1 MAEKDVNIHIRSKGT
16 DATKRDIDGVGAS
29 TEDLGKKTEQ
39 AGKKTEQAGK
49 RGAKGTE
56 EATRKLGGMSGI
68 LTNLTKQVGAFFG
81 AWLGF
86 QGVQRV
92 ISWLIEKLERIATL
106 QGEIYDKSVQLSEL
120 GQALEMQTGTVGKQ
134 QYWTEQV
141 VAGVKAGGLRGPGV
155 AKEMMTSMDI
165 VFAEQGGIK
174 DAGVLALYKE
184 LAPFVGAAQMTGGDV
199 AKLFEFAGTV
209 GVEPKADA
217 YKDYFGKVVAGYT
230 ASKATDF
237 GAYMIGLQK
246 GATGW
251 IAKGGSFKG
260 ALSIFSAARA
270 ATSNEALAAN
280 LLEQTVRMSGGGYE
294 KPVKAMERGLGVKWS
309 ELSMDERADALME
322 YVRGLPESTRDATL
336 TKQGFPLEIGGQIGK
351 LVGPEATRVYAD
363 AIAEIESST
372 PEKVAAFTDAY
383 MDSMLGKERVSRA
396 RISEVEIKAGPE
408 FASWQRRIR
417 EAKAKHKVLVG
428 TLEDDRRVWDR
439 VEPIAM
445 AMQGQLDELEAM
457 GVQDD
462 TLAERYRHRVI
473 DSVRASLRRVR
484 ITTGKW
490 IENAALGWGFMAE
503 KSIDYL
509 KTQATGAA
517 PDEPAPPPAT
527 AEDAS
532 PPENVPDTTPPPE
545 PVPAGD
551 LTEGQPVSYNTFNEY
566 YDYSI
571 RLNPVAGNRED
582 RLIGARFD
590 PYA

>member
-1 MAEKDVNIHIRSKGT
+1 MADKDVNIHVRAK
-16 DATKRDIDGVGAS
+16 DADRAKRDIDKTAQA
-29 TEDLGKKTEQ
+29 TENLGKKTEQ
-39 AGKKTEQAGK
+39 AGKK
-49 RGAKGTE
+49 GAKGTE
-56 EATRKLGGMSGI
+56 EANRKLGGMSRI
-68 LTNLTKQVGAFFG
+68 LGNLKGQVAGFFG
-81 AWLGF
+81 AWLGY

-92 ISWLIEKLERIATL
+92 IGWLIEKLERIARL

-134 QYWTEQV
+134 QYWAEQI
-141 VAGVKAGGLRGPGV
+141 VAGQKAGGLRGPGV

-294 KPVKAMERGLGVKWS
+294 KPVKAMERALGVKWS
-309 ELSMDERADALME
+309 DLSMDERANALME

-351 LVGPEATRVYAD
+351 LVGPEATKVYAD
-363 AIAEIESST
+363 ALAEIESAT
-372 PEKVAAFTDAY
+372 PEKVGAFTDSY
-383 MDSMLGKERVSRA
+383 MRSMLGKHRVSQA
-396 RISEVEIKAGPE
+396 TISEMEIKAGPAY
-408 FASWQRRIR
+408 ASWQRRIR
-417 EAKAKHKVLVG
+417 EATTRHEVLMSKG
-428 TLEDDRRVWDR
+428 EDR
-439 VEPIAM
+439 VIKDSLEPIVM
-445 AMQGQLDELEAM
+445 AMEQQLQELEAM
-457 GVQDD
+457 GP
-462 TLAERYRHRVI
+462 LADPEQEKQRVAMATEMRERLWSWSK
-473 DSVRASLRRVR
+473 SVGSGLVPK
-484 ITTGKW
+484 GYGSK
-490 IENAALGWGFMAE
+490 LGQQYETELEEFRGAPVVNYNYDH
-503 KSIDYL
+503 SI
-509 KTQATGAA
+509 
-517 PDEPAPPPAT
+517 
-527 AEDAS
+527 
-532 PPENVPDTTPPPE
+532 N
-545 PVPAGD
+545 
-551 LTEGQPVSYNTFNEY
+551 
-566 YDYSI
+566 I
-571 RLNPVAGNRED
+571 NPVTGNRED
-582 RLIGARFD
+582 RLIGPPVD
-590 PYA
+590 PNE